1 MAKKKAELETE
12 LREKYLALLIE
23 SCTQAGEEVLRVE
36 NGAIAFPVVD
46 SEGNERYL
54 KIQVSIPLG
63 QRVNG
68 TIVPYDAYLEA
79 EAYAVEVREAE
90 EKAKAKEAKRAKNIA
105 KDEARR
111 KAQAEVAEAS
121 AQAKARLHGEN
132 EGE

>member
-12 LREKYLALLIE
+12 LREKYLAWLTE
-23 SCTQAGEEVLRVE
+23 SCSQAGEDVLRVE
-36 NGAIAFPVVD
+36 SGAIAFPVVD

-54 KIQVSIPLG
+54 KIQVIIPSG

-79 EAYAVEVREAE
+79 EAYAVEAR
-90 EKAKAKEAKRAKNIA
+90 EKAEAKAQANAKKKAKIA
-105 KDEARR
+105 KDEAKR